1 MIKPFQL
8 ILYLIYNINLDVLI
22 GLYPQRCSFIF
33 LLGAVKD
40 VTSSTSCDNPQK
52 WDLTWQFNCQS
63 SSIGGNRG
71 S

>member
-40 VTSSTSCDNPQK
+40 VTSSTSCDNPHK
-52 WDLTWQFNCQS
+52 WDLT
-63 SSIGGNRG
+63 
-71 S
+71 

>member
-1 MIKPFQL
+1 MLHTYDKTFSTQL

-52 WDLTWQFNCQS
+52 WDLT
-63 SSIGGNRG
+63 
-71 S
+71 